1 MGSHGKSADL
11 STEYCGIKYPNPFV
25 LASAPPTAY
34 GSMIKRAFSLGWGGA
49 VVKTLKPDDLEIVDV
64 TPRFSTLKSSNGEN
78 IGFENMELVTKRPL
92 SVWLKEIGEIKAE
105 YPDRVLIASM
115 MADVRKESWQKLAK
129 AAEEAG
135 ADALELN
142 LSCPHGMPEKGIG
155 AAIGQK
161 PDLTKMITA
170 WVKEVTRIPVIV
182 KLTPNVTDIEPIAEA
197 ALAGGADGLAAINTV
212 ESMMG
217 VDLDTLVP
225 LPSVAG
231 FSGYGGYSG
240 SAVKPIGL
248 RVVSQLAK
256 ASLLPISGIG
266 GISSWE
272 HAVEYLLLGA
282 SNVQVCTAVML
293 KGYGIIDD
301 LLTGL
306 ENFMVRKG
314 FSSVK
319 ELIGLSV
326 PKIIAHT
333 NLDRSNPLK
342 AEVKQEWCTSCGIC
356 VTACRDAGYGAISL
370 GSSKMLL
377 IDQEKCDGCSLCTHV
392 CRRKALTMVPNESR
406 MMGKVYA

>member
-1 MGSHGKSADL
+1 MGSNGTAIDL
-11 STEYCGIKYPNPFV
+11 STKYCGIKYPNPFV

-49 VVKTLKPDDLEIVDV
+49 VVKTLKPDDMEIVDV
-64 TPRFSTLKSSNGEN
+64 TPRFTTLKSSSGEN
-78 IGFENMELVTKRPL
+78 VGFENMELVTKRPL
-92 SVWLKEIGEIKAE
+92 SVWLKEIGEIKEE
-105 YPDRVLIASM
+105 YPERVLIASM
-115 MADVRKESWQKLAK
+115 MADVRRESWQRLAK

-155 AAIGQK
+155 AAVGQK
-161 PDLTKMITA
+161 PELTRMITS
-170 WVKEVTRIPVIV
+170 WVKDVARIPVIV

-197 ALAGGADGLAAINTV
+197 ALEGGADGVAAINTV

-225 LPSVAG
+225 LPSVGG

-256 ASLLPISGIG
+256 TSLLPISGIG

-272 HAVEYLLLGA
+272 HAVEYMLLGA
-282 SNVQVCTAVML
+282 SNVQICTAVML
-293 KGYGIIDD
+293 KGYGIIND
-301 LLTGL
+301 LLKGL
-306 ENFMVRKG
+306 ENYLVRKG
-314 FSSVK
+314 FNSTK
-319 ELIGLSV
+319 ELIGLSL
-326 PKIIAHT
+326 PRIIAHSD
-333 NLDRSNPLK
+333 LDRSNPLK
-342 AEVKQEWCTSCGIC
+342 AEVKQEWCINCGLC
-356 VTACRDAGYGAISL
+356 VTVCQDAGYGAIAF
-370 GSSKMLL
+370 SSNKTLV

-392 CRRKALTMVPNESR
+392 CRRKALVMVANEC
-406 MMGKVYA
+406 

>member
-1 MGSHGKSADL
+1 MGSNGTAIDL
-11 STEYCGIKYPNPFV
+11 STKYCGIKYPNPFV

-49 VVKTLKPDDLEIVDV
+49 VVKTLKPDDMEIVDV
-64 TPRFSTLKSSNGEN
+64 TPRFTTLKSNSGEN

-92 SVWLKEIGEIKAE
+92 SVWLKEIGEIKEE
-105 YPDRVLIASM
+105 YPERVLIASM
-115 MADVRKESWQKLAK
+115 MADVRRESWQRLAK

-155 AAIGQK
+155 AAVGQK
-161 PDLTKMITA
+161 PELTRMITS
-170 WVKEVTRIPVIV
+170 WVKDVARIPVIV

-197 ALAGGADGLAAINTV
+197 ALEGGADGVAAINTV

-225 LPSVAG
+225 LPSVGG

-256 ASLLPISGIG
+256 TSLLPISGIG

-272 HAVEYLLLGA
+272 HAVEYMLLGA
-282 SNVQVCTAVML
+282 SNVQICTAVML
-293 KGYGIIDD
+293 KGYGIIND
-301 LLTGL
+301 LLKGL
-306 ENFMVRKG
+306 ENYLVRKG
-314 FSSVK
+314 FNSTQ
-319 ELIGLSV
+319 ELIGLSL
-326 PKIIAHT
+326 PRIIAHSD
-333 NLDRSNPLK
+333 LDRSNLLK
-342 AEVKQEWCTSCGIC
+342 AEVKQEWCINCGLC
-356 VTACRDAGYGAISL
+356 VTVCQDAGYGAIAF
-370 GSSKMLL
+370 SSNKTLV

-392 CRRKALTMVPNESR
+392 CRRKALVMVPNEC
-406 MMGKVYA
+406 